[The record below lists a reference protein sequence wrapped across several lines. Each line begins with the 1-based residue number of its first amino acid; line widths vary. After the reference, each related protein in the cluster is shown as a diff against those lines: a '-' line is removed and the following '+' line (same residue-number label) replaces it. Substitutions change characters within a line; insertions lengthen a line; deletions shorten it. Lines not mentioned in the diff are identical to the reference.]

1 MCGTTNKF
9 AYMDIWV
16 ILKLVGSLA
25 LLMYGMKALSEELQ
39 KMAGPQMRQW
49 LQRATSNRFMGML
62 MGMIVTAAIQSSTA
76 TTLMTVS
83 FVNAGLFTLGQ
94 AISVILGA
102 HIGTTLTA
110 WIMSAGL
117 AGGAMGGI
125 AQYVYIA
132 FFVGIILIYMKKR
145 KSFGDFLFG
154 AGFLFLGLGTLKSTG
169 MEMHLEENPQIA
181 DFFLQFT
188 NGSIPYPLTIL
199 IFLLIGTVLTLC
211 VQSSAAIMAVTMAV
225 CITGIMPVELGVL
238 IVLGE
243 NIGTTITSNIA
254 ALQANV
260 SARRTAFSH
269 FMINTVGVVWMIF
282 LLKPFL
288 SMVYAITGTET
299 NALLV
304 LPTFHTLFNLI
315 NTLIMI
321 WFVPQIEQIVCK
333 VIKPKKEAEDEDA
346 RLSFISAGLMQTPE
360 LSILNAKKEIMVFGE
375 RCQRMFGF
383 VRTLL
388 HEEKEEEFK
397 KLFSRIEKYESI
409 TDNMEV
415 EIAAYL
421 NQVVDGRLS
430 IESKTEIQRML
441 RVVSEM
447 ESIGDACYNLARTIN
462 RQHAYT
468 AENFTE
474 KQYEHISSMLDL
486 DDDALSQ
493 MNVIIKYGEQR
504 YVDVNKSYNIEHE
517 INNYRT
523 QLKNQNVIDVNNQLY
538 GYQIGI
544 YYMDLISECE
554 KLGDYVINVIE
565 ASGIKEKKAHGF

>member
-169 MEMHLEENPQIA
+169 MDMHLEENPQIA

-225 CITGIMPVELGVL
+225 CIAGIMPVELGVL

-254 ALQANV
+254 ALRANV

-447 ESIGDACYNLARTIN
+447 ESIGDACYNLARTLN
-462 RQHAYT
+462 RKRNHT
-468 AENFTE
+468 TDDFTE
-474 KQYEHISSMLDL
+474 KQYEHISSMLEL

-523 QLKNQNVIDVNNQLY
+523 QLKNQNVIDINNQLY
-538 GYQIGI
+538 GYQMGV

-565 ASGIKEKKAHGF
+565 ASGIKEKKAYGF

>member
-1 MCGTTNKF
+1 M
-9 AYMDIWV
+9 

-169 MEMHLEENPQIA
+169 MDMHLEENPQIA

-421 NQVVDGRLS
+421 KQVVDGRLS
-430 IESKTEIQRML
+430 IESKTEIQRSSRRRRYSGCSVSCRRWNLSAMPATTWHEPSTVSTPTPL
-441 RVVSEM
+441 RTS
-447 ESIGDACYNLARTIN
+447 R
-462 RQHAYT
+462 R
-468 AENFTE
+468 
-474 KQYEHISSMLDL
+474 SSM
-486 DDDALSQ
+486 S
-493 MNVIIKYGEQR
+493 
-504 YVDVNKSYNIEHE
+504 
-517 INNYRT
+517 
-523 QLKNQNVIDVNNQLY
+523 
-538 GYQIGI
+538 
-544 YYMDLISECE
+544 ISAAC
-554 KLGDYVINVIE
+554 
-565 ASGIKEKKAHGF
+565 STSTTTRSHR

>member
-169 MEMHLEENPQIA
+169 MDMHLEENPQIA

-254 ALQANV
+254 ALRANV

-447 ESIGDACYNLARTIN
+447 ESIGDACYNLARTLN
-462 RQHAYT
+462 RKRNHT
-468 AENFTE
+468 TDDFTE
-474 KQYEHISSMLDL
+474 KQYEHISSMLEL

-523 QLKNQNVIDVNNQLY
+523 QLKNQNVLDINNQLY
-538 GYQIGI
+538 GYQMGV

-565 ASGIKEKKAHGF
+565 ASGIKEKKAYGF

>member
-1 MCGTTNKF
+1 
-9 AYMDIWV
+9 MDIWV

-169 MEMHLEENPQIA
+169 MDMHLEENPQIA

-225 CITGIMPVELGVL
+225 CIAGIMPVELGVL

-254 ALQANV
+254 ALRANV

-447 ESIGDACYNLARTIN
+447 ESIGDACYNLARTLN
-462 RQHAYT
+462 RKRNHT
-468 AENFTE
+468 TDDFTE

>member
-1 MCGTTNKF
+1 
-9 AYMDIWV
+9 MDIWV

-145 KSFGDFLFG
+145 KSFGNFLFG

-254 ALQANV
+254 ALRANV

-333 VIKPKKEAEDEDA
+333 VIKPKKETEDEDA

-447 ESIGDACYNLARTIN
+447 ESIGDACYNLARTLN
-462 RQHAYT
+462 RKRNHT
-468 AENFTE
+468 TDDFTE
-474 KQYEHISSMLDL
+474 KQYEHISSMLEL

-523 QLKNQNVIDVNNQLY
+523 QLKNQNVIDINNQLY
-538 GYQIGI
+538 GYQMGV

>member
-1 MCGTTNKF
+1 
-9 AYMDIWV
+9 MDIWV
-16 ILKLVGSLA
+16 IFKLLGSLA
-25 LLMYGMKALSEELQ
+25 LLMFGMKSLSEGLQ
-39 KMAGPQMRQW
+39 KMAGPQMRLW
-49 LQRATSNRFMGML
+49 LQRMTSNRFMGML
-62 MGMIVTAAIQSSTA
+62 MGMLVTAAIQSSTA

-83 FVNAGLFTLGQ
+83 FVNAGLLTLGQ

-110 WIMSAGL
+110 WIMSAGF
-117 AGGAMGGI
+117 AGGDGGGGGVT
-125 AQYVYIA
+125 QYVYIA
-132 FFVGIILIYMKKR
+132 FFIGIILIYMKKH
-145 KSFGDFLFG
+145 KNFGDFLFG
-154 AGFLFLGLGTLKSTG
+154 AGFLFLGLGTLKATG
-169 MEMHLEENPQIA
+169 MDMHLEENPA
-181 DFFLQFT
+181 VTNFFLQFT
-188 NGSIPYPLTIL
+188 EGNIPYVFTIL

-211 VQSSAAIMAVTMAV
+211 VQSSAAIMAITMTICA
-225 CITGIMPVELGVL
+225 TGAMPLELGII

-254 ALQANV
+254 ALGANV

-269 FMINTVGVVWMIF
+269 FMINTLGVFWVLC

-288 SMVYAITGTET
+288 SMVYAIAGTET

-304 LPTFHTLFNLI
+304 LPTFHSSFNI
-315 NTLIMI
+315 ANTLIMI
-321 WFVPQIEQIVCK
+321 WFVPQIEKIVCK

-388 HEEKEEEFK
+388 HEEKGDEFN
-397 KLFSRIEKYESI
+397 KLFTRIEKYEAI

-421 NQVVDGRLS
+421 NQVIDGRLS

-447 ESIGDACYNLARTIN
+447 ESIGDACYNLARTLN
-462 RQHAYT
+462 RKRNHT
-468 AENFTE
+468 TDDFTE
-474 KQYEHISSMLDL
+474 KQYEHISSMLEL

-523 QLKNQNVIDVNNQLY
+523 QLKNQNVLDINNQLY
-538 GYQIGI
+538 GYQMGV

-565 ASGIKEKKAHGF
+565 ASGIKEKKAYGF

>member
-145 KSFGDFLFG
+145 KSFGNFLFG

-254 ALQANV
+254 ALRANV

-447 ESIGDACYNLARTIN
+447 ESIGDACYNLARTLN
-462 RQHAYT
+462 RKRNHT
-468 AENFTE
+468 TDDFTE
-474 KQYEHISSMLDL
+474 KQYEHISSMLEL

-523 QLKNQNVIDVNNQLY
+523 QLKNQNVLDINNQLY
-538 GYQIGI
+538 GYQMGV

-565 ASGIKEKKAHGF
+565 ASGIKEKKAYGF

>member
-1 MCGTTNKF
+1 
-9 AYMDIWV
+9 MDIWV

-462 RQHAYT
+462 RQHTYT